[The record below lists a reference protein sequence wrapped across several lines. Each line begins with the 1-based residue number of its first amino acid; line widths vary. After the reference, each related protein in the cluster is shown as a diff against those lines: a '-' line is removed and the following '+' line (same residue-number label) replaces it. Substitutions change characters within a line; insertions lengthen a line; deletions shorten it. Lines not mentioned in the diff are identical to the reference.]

1 MKFNKVIREY
11 MEKVLDEKRTVAD
24 KADPETAAYITRRK
38 AAQTEVQTIIERA
51 RNEVQEV
58 LDRYSMD
65 LTSTCFGEV
74 VPASYAMVKFLDQY
88 VKNSKEVQAQRDR
101 ERERYQKQVD
111 KMTDIELECALGA
124 DKAKFMEMLESVEF

>member
-11 MEKVLDEKRTVAD
+11 MEKVLNEKRVVAD
-24 KADPETAAYITRRK
+24 KADPETIAYTTRRK
-38 AAQTEVQTIIERA
+38 AAQAEVQTIIERA

-74 VPASYAMVKFLDQY
+74 VPASCAMVKFLDQY

>member
-1 MKFNKVIREY
+1 MKSNKVIREY
-11 MEKVLDEKRTVAD
+11 MEKVLNEKRYAAD
-24 KADPETAAYITRRK
+24 KADPETIAYTTRRK

-65 LTSTCFGEV
+65 LTSIRFGETT
-74 VPASYAMVKFLDQY
+74 PASKTIISYLDQY
-88 VKNSKEVQAQRDR
+88 VANSKEAQAQRDR
-101 ERERYQKQVD
+101 ERERYQKQKD
-111 KMTDIELECALGA
+111 MMTDIELECALGA

>member
-11 MEKVLDEKRTVAD
+11 MEKVLNEKRYAAD
-24 KADPETAAYITRRK
+24 KADPETIAYINRRK

-65 LTSTCFGEV
+65 LTSIRFGEAA
-74 VPASYAMVKFLDQY
+74 PASKAIINYLDQY
-88 VKNSKEVQAQRDR
+88 VMNSKEAQAQRDR
-101 ERERYQKQVD
+101 ERERYQKQ
-111 KMTDIELECALGA
+111 KNMMTDIELECALGA

>member
-24 KADPETAAYITRRK
+24 KADPETIAYTTRRK

-74 VPASYAMVKFLDQY
+74 VPASSAIIKFFDQY
-88 VKNSKEVQAQRDR
+88 IKNSKEAQAQRDR
-101 ERERYQKQVD
+101 EHERYQKQKD
-111 KMTDIELECALGA
+111 MMTDIELECALGA